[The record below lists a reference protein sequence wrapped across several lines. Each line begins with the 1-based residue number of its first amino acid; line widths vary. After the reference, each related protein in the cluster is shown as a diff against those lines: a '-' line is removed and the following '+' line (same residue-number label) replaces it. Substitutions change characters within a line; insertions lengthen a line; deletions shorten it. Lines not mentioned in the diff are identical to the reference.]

1 MEDLLWFPGDK
12 EFVKSFREGSRLS
25 LLGEVVT
32 MPAGLV
38 QGSALTG
45 GSGFIRKDGA
55 PSYAEVLR
63 SAASLSAAEKA
74 TMRLG
79 DPLGKDLS
87 DVENLLGLTLFDAKP
102 GSAGEG
108 RLIGKGK
115 THALLWEWKG
125 HLMKLKAEVDRA
137 LLEDFHQIPY
147 SISRR
152 FLTIFLIFREQNYFL
167 LPYKKILHNRFPY
180 ISLYQLNIIF
190 LLLFYSFSLFPS
202 FSLFSISINYTSFIL
217 K

>member
-137 LLEDFHQIPY
+137 LLEA
-147 SISRR
+147 SIR
-152 FLTIFLIFREQNYFL
+152 FLIALAGDFQPFSLYLGNKTTFYFPIKKYFTIDSLT
-167 LPYKKILHNRFPY
+167 FPY
-180 ISLYQLNIIF
+180 IN
-190 LLLFYSFSLFPS
+190 
-202 FSLFSISINYTSFIL
+202 
-217 K
+217 